1 MLGIVLKRSSS
12 SEQNQLDHASD
23 RFSAPTR
30 PEPWAGAQ
38 QLILLKQSLLLM
50 TVLLVCCCQLSCVHR
65 RLTIRSNP
73 PGALVYVDG
82 QEIGFTPVSTPFV
95 YYGTRSIRLEMDGYE
110 IVEQMHR
117 IRAPWYQIP
126 PIDFVSENLS
136 FRDIRDER
144 VLDFQLV
151 PMQIVPTGRLLD
163 RANNL
168 RRDSQ
173 MGLVTPLP
181 AANALPPGEVAVPA
195 PGGGSF
201 QP

>member
-1 MLGIVLKRSSS
+1 MRWRRVSVLVVIS
-12 SEQNQLDHASD
+12 
-23 RFSAPTR
+23 
-30 PEPWAGAQ
+30 
-38 QLILLKQSLLLM
+38 
-50 TVLLVCCCQLSCVHR
+50 LVCSSHFGCVHR

-73 PGALVYVDG
+73 PGALVYVDE
-82 QEIGFTPVSTPFV
+82 QEIGRTPVSTSFI

-110 IVEQMHR
+110 TVEQLHR
-117 IRAPWYQIP
+117 IRPPWYQIP

-151 PMQIVPTGRLLD
+151 PMQIIPTERLLD
-163 RANNL
+163 RANQL

-181 AANALPPGEVAVPA
+181 TANDLPLPGVVTPA
-195 PGGGSF
+195 QGGSSF
-201 QP
+201 EPRLAPVEDPTYP